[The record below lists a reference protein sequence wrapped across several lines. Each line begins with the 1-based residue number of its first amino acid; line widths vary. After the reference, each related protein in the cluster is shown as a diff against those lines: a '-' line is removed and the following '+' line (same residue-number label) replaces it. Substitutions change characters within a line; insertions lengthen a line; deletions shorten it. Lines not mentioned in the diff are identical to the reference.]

1 MNKRG
6 EYLEPVITETRIWNQ
21 ANLIFAVVL
30 AGVFII
36 AGALSILLLGFS
48 TLEKVILGFGLV
60 AVYAIILFF
69 LIEPTL
75 LREIRSREI
84 QTIEKPVFRTIE
96 KPVEVEK
103 IVDRQVP
110 VYINRPQYINKI
122 KTRYI
127 NKIKTRYVDR
137 IKTRYIQRR
146 RKKLNIP
153 HYEYVGSSETKTYHK
168 RSCRLS
174 RLIKRKYSVHNN
186 SPAFFKHKR
195 YHPCKVCILK
205 QRKA

>member
-168 RSCRLS
+168 R
-174 RLIKRKYSVHNN
+174 
-186 SPAFFKHKR
+186 

>member
-96 KPVEVEK
+96 KPVEVDWIMGSAMMTTRKNIEK
-103 IVDRQVP
+103 IGLMEENFGFLYFEDVDWCRRFWEKGLKV
-110 VYINRPQYINKI
+110 VYYPYARMYHYHGKGSASQSALGAIFLNKLTREHIKSALKYFWKYIGKESPH
-122 KTRYI
+122 
-127 NKIKTRYVDR
+127 
-137 IKTRYIQRR
+137 
-146 RKKLNIP
+146 KK
-153 HYEYVGSSETKTYHK
+153 
-168 RSCRLS
+168 
-174 RLIKRKYSVHNN
+174 
-186 SPAFFKHKR
+186 
-195 YHPCKVCILK
+195 
-205 QRKA
+205 